1 MITIDCPHCHL
12 YHSPDLDCRTENME
26 GRWWLVKP
34 PVDDPVPIVNQEI
47 DKPEPI
53 FGTIR
58 LKRKYERKA
67 K

>member
-1 MITIDCPHCHL
+1 MITIDCPHCQLWHA
-12 YHSPDLDCRTENME
+12 PELDCRTDNMD
-26 GRWWLVKP
+26 GRSWLVKP
-34 PVDDPVPIVNQEI
+34 PIDEPAIVKQEI

-53 FGTIR
+53 VGTIR